1 MKYTNVTDFIK
12 EKINVAID
20 HTIDVIHENNINRDS
35 IEVVVER
42 NKNISFGD
50 FSTKFVLSLGL
61 PMERAM
67 EYANEIASILFLG
80 NKKYFSEVKVIKPGF
95 INFKLT
101 NFLLQ
106 QVLIDII
113 NEIDNF
119 GIAKKTK
126 LNFEIEFVS
135 ANPTGLLHIGHA
147 RNAAIGDTL
156 ARIWEANGIHVTREY
171 YINDAGNQMEML
183 AMSVLVRYKQ
193 LFGQDVKLPEDSYHA
208 EEIITVASK
217 LKDVYGDKFLDV
229 EFNETGILPEY
240 VKQNAAIKI
249 FSEKHLLQIIR
260 DTLKNFG
267 VSFDIWFSETE
278 LYKNNLI
285 KSTMGLLSD
294 HCYVKEGATWLKTTE
309 YGDDKDRVLV
319 KSDGQST
326 YFLPDI
332 AYHNIKLSRG
342 YNKIFNIW
350 GADHTSYADRMN
362 IAMKILGHNPDKL
375 VTLIMQMV
383 RLVKD
388 GKEFKMSKRSG
399 NSLTLDDLVKAIG
412 KEPARWYLVSQPM
425 SSHLEIDVDKATN
438 NNNNN
443 PLYYVQYAHARINQ
457 ILSKIER
464 VNLPKNFD
472 LLTSDIEREI
482 IVNLHS
488 YVTTIR
494 KIASSYEVNILT
506 IYLYNLAKLFHS
518 YYASN
523 KIIDLNNMELTKQ
536 RYWLAFCIKTV
547 IANGLALMDIKAVNK
562 M

>member
-1 MKYTNVTDFIK
+1 MKYSNVTDLIK
-12 EKINVAID
+12 EKINDAIN
-20 HTIDVIHENNINRDS
+20 HTIDIIHENNINRDS
-35 IEVVVER
+35 INVVVER
-42 NKNISFGD
+42 NKNIAFGD

-61 PMERAM
+61 PPEKAM
-67 EYANEIASILFLG
+67 EYANEIATILLLG
-80 NKKYFSEVKVIKPGF
+80 NKKYFSEVKVVKPGF

-101 NFLLQ
+101 NYLLQ
-106 QVLIDII
+106 QVLVDII
-113 NEIDNF
+113 NQIENF
-119 GIAKKTK
+119 GISKKTK
-126 LNFEIEFVS
+126 LNYEIEFVS

-193 LFGQDVKLPEDSYHA
+193 LFGQDVELPEDSYHG
-208 EEIITVASK
+208 EEIILVASK
-217 LKDVYGDKFLDV
+217 LKELYGDKFLDV
-229 EFNETGILPEY
+229 KFDKNGIFPEY
-240 VKQNAAIKI
+240 IKQDNVIKT
-249 FSEKHLLQIIR
+249 FSEKYLLQIIR
-260 DTLKNFG
+260 DTLKRFG
-267 VSFDIWFSETE
+267 VNFDIWFSEIE

-285 KSTMGLLSD
+285 KSTIPLIGN
-294 HCYVKEGATWLKTTE
+294 HCYVKDGATWLKTTE

-342 YNKIFNIW
+342 YDKIFNIW
-350 GADHTSYADRMN
+350 GADHTSYADRMG
-362 IAMKILGHNPDKL
+362 IAMKILGYDPKKL
-375 VTLIMQMV
+375 VILIMQMV

-412 KEPARWYLVSQPM
+412 KDPARWYLVSQPM
-425 SSHLEIDVDKATN
+425 TSHLEIDVDKATK

-457 ILSKIER
+457 ILSKMK
-464 VNLPKNFD
+464 VDLPNNFD
-472 LLTSDIEREI
+472 LLTSDAEREI

-494 KIASSYEVNILT
+494 KIANSYEVNVLT

-523 KIIDLNNMELTKQ
+523 KIIDPNNPELTKQ
-536 RYWLAFCIKTV
+536 RYWLVFCIKTV
-547 IANGLALMDIKAVNK
+547 IANGLALMDIKAANK

>member
-1 MKYTNVTDFIK
+1 
-12 EKINVAID
+12 
-20 HTIDVIHENNINRDS
+20 
-35 IEVVVER
+35 
-42 NKNISFGD
+42 
-50 FSTKFVLSLGL
+50 
-61 PMERAM
+61 
-67 EYANEIASILFLG
+67 
-80 NKKYFSEVKVIKPGF
+80 
-95 INFKLT
+95 
-101 NFLLQ
+101 
-106 QVLIDII
+106 
-113 NEIDNF
+113 
-119 GIAKKTK
+119 
-126 LNFEIEFVS
+126 
-135 ANPTGLLHIGHA
+135 
-147 RNAAIGDTL
+147 
-156 ARIWEANGIHVTREY
+156 
-171 YINDAGNQMEML
+171 
-183 AMSVLVRYKQ
+183 
-193 LFGQDVKLPEDSYHA
+193 
-208 EEIITVASK
+208 
-217 LKDVYGDKFLDV
+217 
-229 EFNETGILPEY
+229 
-240 VKQNAAIKI
+240 
-249 FSEKHLLQIIR
+249 
-260 DTLKNFG
+260 
-267 VSFDIWFSETE
+267 
-278 LYKNNLI
+278 
-285 KSTMGLLSD
+285 MGLLSD

-536 RYWLAFCIKTV
+536 RYWFVFCIKTV
-547 IANGLALMDIKAVNK
+547 IANVMIHWIFFLMKKVLRIFILIKQKLQKTLSLEVTPYQWYEALASEFVVKVGANLLWECRNMISTINIQDLQADIFTYSDYNLAVLREEYPGITIKGTYAEDFKARFPNDAETSIFWFDCYRK
-562 M
+562 LLIG

>member
-20 HTIDVIHENNINRDS
+20 HTIDVIHGNNINRDS

-61 PMERAM
+61 PTERAM

-126 LNFEIEFVS
+126 LNYEIEFVS

-193 LFGQDVKLPEDSYHA
+193 LFGQDVKLPEDSYHG

-249 FSEKHLLQIIR
+249 FSEEHLLQIIR

-278 LYKNNLI
+278 LYRNNLI
-285 KSTMGLLSD
+285 KSTMGLLND

-362 IAMKILGHNPDKL
+362 IAMKILGYNPDKL

-438 NNNNN
+438 NNNIN

-464 VNLPKNFD
+464 VDLPKNFD

-494 KIASSYEVNILT
+494 KIASSYEVNVLT

-547 IANGLALMDIKAVNK
+547 IANGLALMDIKAANK

>member
-20 HTIDVIHENNINRDS
+20 HTIDVIHENNINRYS

-61 PMERAM
+61 PTERAM

-126 LNFEIEFVS
+126 LNYEIEFVS

-193 LFGQDVKLPEDSYHA
+193 LFGQDVKLPEDSYHG

-249 FSEKHLLQIIR
+249 FSEEHLLQIIR

-278 LYKNNLI
+278 LYRNNLI
-285 KSTMGLLSD
+285 KSTMGLLND
-294 HCYVKEGATWLKTTE
+294 HCYVKEGATE
-309 YGDDKDRVLV
+309 YGDGKDRVLV

-342 YNKIFNIW
+342 YDKIFNIW

-362 IAMKILGHNPDKL
+362 IAMKILGHNQDKL

-464 VNLPKNFD
+464 VDLPKNFD

-494 KIASSYEVNILT
+494 KIASSYEVNVLT

-547 IANGLALMDIKAVNK
+547 IANGLALMDIKAANK

>member
-61 PMERAM
+61 PTERAM

-106 QVLIDII
+106 EVLIDII

-126 LNFEIEFVS
+126 LNYEIEFVS

-193 LFGQDVKLPEDSYHA
+193 LFGQDVKLPEDSYHG

-249 FSEKHLLQIIR
+249 FSEEHLLQIIR

-278 LYKNNLI
+278 LYRNNLI
-285 KSTMGLLSD
+285 KSTMGLLND

-362 IAMKILGHNPDKL
+362 IAMKILGHNQDKL

-494 KIASSYEVNILT
+494 KIASSYEVNVLT